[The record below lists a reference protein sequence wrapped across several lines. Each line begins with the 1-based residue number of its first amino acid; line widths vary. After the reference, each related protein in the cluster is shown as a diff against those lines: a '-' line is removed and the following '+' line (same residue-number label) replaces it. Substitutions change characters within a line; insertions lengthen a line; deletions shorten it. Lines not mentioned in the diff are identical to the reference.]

1 MKKRDLKIMT
11 EPCAI
16 VLAGGT
22 GSRLQPV
29 TIPVSKHLLPVY
41 DKPMLHYALSNFF
54 IAGIRSI
61 LVIGCNRDLPHYYA
75 LYGDGSAYGVEIKYL
90 VQDTAKGIAD
100 AFVVG
105 EDFIQGR
112 RVALALGDN
121 MFYGA
126 GLGLTLRECLCN
138 YDGATLLVSAVSDAR
153 RFGVLQLD
161 ELKNPIGIEEKPL
174 VPKSNLAITGLY
186 FFDDTVVGK
195 AKAVVPSER
204 GELEITSILEA
215 YLKEK
220 RLSYKN
226 LGRGVAWFDMGTPD
240 SLLDASNFV
249 KSVQSRLGVQIGCL
263 EEIAFRNGWISYD
276 DLRAVCQRHENS
288 QYFSYLNS
296 LME

>member
-1 MKKRDLKIMT
+1 MT

-54 IAGIRSI
+54 IAGVRSI

-75 LYGDGSAYGVEIKYL
+75 LYGDGSAYGVEIQYL
-90 VQDTAKGIAD
+90 VQDTPKGIAD
-100 AFVVG
+100 AFIVG

-126 GLGLTLRECLCN
+126 GLGLTLRECLFN
-138 YDGATLLVSAVSDAR
+138 DDGATLLVSAVSDAR

-161 ELKNPIGIEEKPL
+161 ELNNPIGIEEKPL

-186 FFDDTVVGK
+186 FFDDTVVAK

-204 GELEITSILEA
+204 CELEITSILEA

-249 KSVQSRLGVQIGCL
+249 KSVQSRLGVQIACL
-263 EEIAFRNGWISYD
+263 EEIAFRNGWISFD
-276 DLRAVCQRHENS
+276 KLAQVCENKPNS
-288 QYFSYLNS
+288 SYFAYLHS
-296 LME
+296 LAS